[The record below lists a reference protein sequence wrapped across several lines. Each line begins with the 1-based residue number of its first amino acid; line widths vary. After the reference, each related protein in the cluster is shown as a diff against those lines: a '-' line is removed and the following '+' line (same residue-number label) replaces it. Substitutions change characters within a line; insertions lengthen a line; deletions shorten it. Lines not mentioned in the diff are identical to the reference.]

1 MPAKLLI
8 SRQEYLASG
17 IHIGMK
23 QKTADMKEFIYKI
36 RPDGLAVLNLRKV
49 DERIRIVAKFLSRLK
64 NILIVSRKSI
74 SFESIKKFGEVV
86 GAKVIAGRFMP
97 GTLTNPQYK
106 NFFEADAVLI
116 VDPLIDHQILRE
128 SAKARVPIVAICD
141 TFNETR
147 NIDLIL
153 PANNKG
159 KKALATLFWLLAME
173 ILKERGEIKSDKEF
187 SYKIEDFGGKMT
199 EEEVV
204 QE

>member
-1 MPAKLLI
+1 MPIKLLM

-36 RPDGLAVLNLRKV
+36 RPDGLAVLNLRKI
-49 DERIRIVAKFLSRLK
+49 DERIRILAKFLSRLK
-64 NILIVSRKSI
+64 NILVVSRKSVA
-74 SFESIKKFGEVV
+74 FESMKKFGELV

-106 NFFEADAVLI
+106 NFYEADAVLI
-116 VDPLIDHQILRE
+116 VDPLVDYQVLRE
-128 SAKARVPIVAICD
+128 AAKARVPIVAICD

-159 KKALATLFWLLAME
+159 KKALATLFWLLARE
-173 ILKERGEIKSDKEF
+173 ILKERGEIKSEKEF
-187 SYKIEDFGGKMT
+187 SYKIEDFGGELT
-199 EEEVV
+199 EESNG